1 MSVGHPNGEI
11 CVSNQRGEG
20 HMGAAVEAHLDGY
33 TAGSTARARRTSR
46 SARGPTVK
54 SLSARRTANSAAEPA
69 RAVEALFTEFAQTR
83 DEGLR
88 EELIRRHAK
97 LAEKVARNFL
107 ASGEPFDDVTQEA
120 YIGLVKAVDSFDPT
134 LGIKFSTYATHKIS
148 GQIRHYLRD
157 RTSVIRQPGWLHERR
172 RKLARATEKLRQEL
186 NREPNMSELA
196 AEVGITEHEVR
207 EVHRTSS
214 IFRVGSL
221 DSPDAR
227 TGPDDDV
234 PLDRKRIQALRAE
247 TVTLPVEEKLVL
259 REAIKKL
266 KRIERW
272 VVYAL
277 YYRGLTQTEVAN
289 QLNISCNYVSH
300 ILRNALSRLRQIL
313 ASEEVKESH
322 LRTKTQAQT
331 ERVAL
336 RETNSPI
343 DPLTKLFS
351 AKLLR
356 ERIEEEILRASRY
369 GYEITVLALD
379 VDGLG
384 EINETHGFAQGDL
397 LLAELG
403 NLLRNRLRKVDVA
416 SRYAGGTFMMML
428 PHTGERG
435 KRGAAQRFVRA
446 ISQLE
451 IRTRTGKL
459 TPSVSVGI
467 ATYPLDGDSKDEL
480 VQTAMDGLQVAK
492 SAGGNCI
499 YSVRDKRRPSP
510 GRAASSRTGRR

>member
-1 MSVGHPNGEI
+1 
-11 CVSNQRGEG
+11 
-20 HMGAAVEAHLDGY
+20 MGAAVEARWDRCA
-33 TAGSTARARRTSR
+33 AGSSARTGRRARA
-46 SARGPTVK
+46 ARGRAGK
-54 SLSARRTANSAAEPA
+54 SLTTRRAANSSSEQT
-69 RAVEALFTEFAQTR
+69 RSVEALFAEFARTQ
-83 DEGLR
+83 DEEAR
-88 EELIRRHAK
+88 EELIRQHAK

-107 ASGEPFDDVTQEA
+107 ASGEPFEDVTQEA
-120 YIGLVKAVDSFDPT
+120 YIGLVKAVDSFDPS

-172 RKLARATEKLRQEL
+172 RKLARATEGLRQEL
-186 NREPNMSELA
+186 NRQPTVSEIA
-196 AEVGITEHEVR
+196 VEVGITEHEVQ
-207 EVHRTSS
+207 EVHRTSN

-227 TGPDDDV
+227 AGQGDDV

-247 TVTLPVEEKLVL
+247 GAALPVEEKLVL

-313 ASEEVKESH
+313 ASEEVKENH
-322 LRTKTQAQT
+322 LRSKTAAQA
-331 ERVAL
+331 ERSTL
-336 RETNSPI
+336 RETTSPI

-351 AKLLR
+351 AKALR
-356 ERIEEEILRASRY
+356 ERTEEEILRASRY
-369 GYEITVLALD
+369 GHEITVLAID
-379 VDGLG
+379 VDRLG

-416 SRYAGGTFMMML
+416 SRYAGGTFVMML

-435 KRGAAQRFVRA
+435 KRGAAHRFMRA

-459 TPSVSVGI
+459 TPSVSIGI

-480 VQTAMDGLQVAK
+480 IETALESLHMAK
-492 SAGGNCI
+492 AAGGNCI
-499 YSVRDKRRPSP
+499 YSIRDKRKPSAGRPAAYR
-510 GRAASSRTGRR
+510 GGKRASDGRR

>member
-1 MSVGHPNGEI
+1 
-11 CVSNQRGEG
+11 
-20 HMGAAVEAHLDGY
+20 MGAAVEARWSTD
-33 TAGSTARARRTSR
+33 AARSTARPKRKSR
-46 SARGPTVK
+46 ATGGRTVK
-54 SLSARRTANSAAEPA
+54 SLTTRRAATSVSERT
-69 RAVEALFTEFAQTR
+69 RAVEALFAKFAQTQ

-88 EELIRRHAK
+88 EELIRTHAK

-107 ASGEPFDDVTQEA
+107 ASGEPFEDVAQEA

-186 NREPNMSELA
+186 NREPNVGELA
-196 AEVGITEHEVR
+196 AEAGITEQEVR
-207 EVHRTSS
+207 DVQRTKS

-221 DSPDAR
+221 DSPEGR
-227 TGPDDDV
+227 TGEDDEV

-247 TVTLPVEEKLVL
+247 GVSLPVEEKLVL
-259 REAIKKL
+259 REAIRKL

-300 ILRNALSRLRQIL
+300 ILRNALGRLRQIL

-322 LRTKTQAQT
+322 LRSKTQAQA
-331 ERVAL
+331 ERAAL
-336 RETNSPI
+336 RETTSPI

-351 AKLLR
+351 AKSLR
-356 ERIEEEILRASRY
+356 ERVEEEMLRASRY
-369 GYEITVLALD
+369 GYEITVLAVD
-379 VDGLG
+379 IDGLG
-384 EINETHGFAQGDL
+384 EINDTHGFAQGDL

-403 NLLRNRLRKVDVA
+403 NLLRAQLRKVDVA
-416 SRYAGGTFMMML
+416 SRYVGGTFMLML

-435 KRGAAQRFVRA
+435 KRGAAQRYMRA
-446 ISQLE
+446 ISHLE
-451 IRTRTGKL
+451 IRTRMGKL
-459 TPSVSVGI
+459 TPSVSIGV
-467 ATYPLDGDSKDEL
+467 ATYPLDGDSKEEL
-480 VQTAMDGLQVAK
+480 IQTALDGLQVAK
-492 SAGGNCI
+492 SAGGNCA
-499 YSVRDKRRPSP
+499 YSIRDKRRPSP
-510 GRAASSRTGRR
+510 GPTTSSRTGQR

>member
-1 MSVGHPNGEI
+1 
-11 CVSNQRGEG
+11 
-20 HMGAAVEAHLDGY
+20 MGAAVEAHLKGY
-33 TAGSTARARRTSR
+33 PAGSTARARRTTG
-46 SARGPTVK
+46 SAAGRTVK
-54 SLSARRTANSAAEPA
+54 VSSTGRTANSAAESA
-69 RAVEALFTEFAQTR
+69 GAIEALFVQFARSR

-88 EELIRRHAK
+88 EELIKRHAK

-186 NREPNMSELA
+186 NREPEVAELA
-196 AEVGITEHEVR
+196 AELGITEHEVR

-221 DSPDAR
+221 DSPDSP
-227 TGPDDDV
+227 TGQEDDV
-234 PLDRKRIQALRAE
+234 PLDRKRLQTLRAE
-247 TVTLPVEEKLVL
+247 TATLPVEEKLVL
-259 REAIKKL
+259 REAIRKL

-289 QLNISCNYVSH
+289 HLNISCNYVSH

-331 ERVAL
+331 ERIVP
-336 RETNSPI
+336 RETGSPI

-351 AKLLR
+351 AKSLR
-356 ERIEEEILRASRY
+356 ERVEEEILRASRY
-369 GYEITVLALD
+369 GYEITLLALD

-384 EINETHGFAQGDL
+384 GINDTHGFAQGDL

-403 NLLRNRLRKVDVA
+403 NLLRTRLRKVDVA
-416 SRYAGGTFMMML
+416 SRYVGGTFVVML

-446 ISQLE
+446 ISRLE
-451 IRTRTGKL
+451 IRTRTGRL

-467 ATYPLDGDSKDEL
+467 ATYPLDGDSKEEL
-480 VQTAMDGLQVAK
+480 LQTAMDGLQVAK
-492 SAGGNCI
+492 SAGGNCT
-499 YSVRDKRRPSP
+499 YSVRDKRRPTP
-510 GRAASSRTGRR
+510 GRAAAVRTGRR

>member
-1 MSVGHPNGEI
+1 M
-11 CVSNQRGEG
+11 Q
-20 HMGAAVEAHLDGY
+20 AVEG
-33 TAGSTARARRTSR
+33 
-46 SARGPTVK
+46 
-54 SLSARRTANSAAEPA
+54 
-69 RAVEALFTEFAQTR
+69 LFSEFARTR

-107 ASGEPFDDVTQEA
+107 SSGEPFEDVTQEA
-120 YIGLVKAVDSFDPT
+120 YIGLVKAVDSFDPS

-172 RKLARATEKLRQEL
+172 RKLARAAEGLRQEL
-186 NREPNMSELA
+186 NREPTIGEIA
-196 AEVGITEHEVR
+196 AELGITEHEVR
-207 EVHRTSS
+207 EVHRTRN

-221 DSPDAR
+221 DSPDSR

-234 PLDRKRIQALRAE
+234 PLDRKRIQSLRAE
-247 TVTLPVEEKLVL
+247 NATLPVEEKLVL

-322 LRTKTQAQT
+322 LRTKTLARSDRGAFRDT
-331 ERVAL
+331 A
-336 RETNSPI
+336 SPV

-351 AKLLR
+351 AKAVR

-369 GYEITVLALD
+369 GHEITLLAID

-403 NLLRNRLRKVDVA
+403 NLLRQRLRKVDVA
-416 SRYAGGTFMMML
+416 SRYNGGTFVLML

-435 KRGAAQRFVRA
+435 KRGAAQRFMRA

-459 TPSVSVGI
+459 TPSVSIGV
-467 ATYPLDGDSKDEL
+467 AAYPLDGDSKDEL
-480 VQTAMDGLQVAK
+480 IEAALEGLQGAK
-492 SAGGNCI
+492 STGGNCVFSI
-499 YSVRDKRRPSP
+499 RDKRRPTG
-510 GRAASSRTGRR
+510 GRAVASRAWRRGSNGGG